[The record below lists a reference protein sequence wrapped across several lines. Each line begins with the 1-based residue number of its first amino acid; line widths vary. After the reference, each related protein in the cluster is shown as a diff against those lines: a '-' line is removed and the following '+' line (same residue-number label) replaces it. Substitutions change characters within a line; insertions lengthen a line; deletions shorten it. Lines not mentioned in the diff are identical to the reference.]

1 MARRNGGEVAA
12 AFERSGLTQA
22 EFCRREN
29 VSKSV
34 LQYHLKK
41 HGGAAPTFVPVGT
54 STQIEIEAANGI
66 KIRLSGNVDSAVLR
80 RVLEAAGA
88 RA

>member
-1 MARRNGGEVAA
+1 MGRRNREEVAA
-12 AFERSGLTQA
+12 AFRRSGLTQA

-29 VSKSV
+29 MSTSV
-34 LQYHLKK
+34 LQYHLRK
-41 HGGAAPTFVPVGT
+41 HAGAPPKFVPVGT
-54 STQIEIEAANGI
+54 SAEIEIEAANGV
-66 KIRLSGNVDSAVLR
+66 KIRLSGNVDSAVLA

>member
-1 MARRNGGEVAA
+1 MVKRKRGEVAA
-12 AFERSGLTQA
+12 AFQRSGLSQA

-29 VSKSV
+29 ISKSV
-34 LQYHLKK
+34 LQYQLKK
-41 HGGAAPTFVPVGT
+41 GAGAAPAFVPVGT
-54 STQIEIEAANGI
+54 SAQIEIEAANGV
-66 KIRLSGNVDSAVLR
+66 KIRLSGNVDSAVLV